1 MSIKPIDIQNTSFS
15 SKLRGYDKD
24 EVDEFLRQVVE
35 SFNELLELNV
45 RLNEKHL
52 MLESEVNRFK
62 DIENSLNS
70 VLILAQKA
78 ADDLHT
84 NAKVEA
90 ELIVREAKAS
100 AGAEVEQA
108 RIELEDLRKTKLRFE
123 TEMRALLRTYLE
135 ICEDKGSG

>member
-15 SKLRGYDKD
+15 SKLRGYDKE

-35 SFNELLELNV
+35 SFNESLELNV
-45 RLNEKHL
+45 RLNEKVS

-62 DIENSLNS
+62 EIENSLNS

-84 NAKVEA
+84 NAIVEA
-90 ELIVREAKAS
+90 DLIVREAKAS
-100 AGAEVEQA
+100 ASIEVEQA
-108 RIELEDLRKTKLRFE
+108 RAELEDLRKTRLRFE

-135 ICEDKGSG
+135 ICEERK